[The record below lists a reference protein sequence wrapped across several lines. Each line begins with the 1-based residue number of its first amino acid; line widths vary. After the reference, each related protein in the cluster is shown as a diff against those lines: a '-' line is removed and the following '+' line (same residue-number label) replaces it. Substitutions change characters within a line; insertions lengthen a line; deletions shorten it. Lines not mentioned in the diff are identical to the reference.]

1 VRVCA
6 CCVCM
11 CVHIYACMVHTYV
24 YVCVC
29 TRMCAWWS
37 TYYACVRAWWSTYYA
52 CVYDCVCSRMCVW
65 WSMWKAYIYLV
76 EQMICTY
83 VCVVE
88 FVIRMFL
95 QDFSCLCLC
104 LNLVTCLQHTARYCN
119 THGLVPCSRI
129 CRFTCTHRHPLHM
142 HGQTPTITNLCARST
157 RFAAKNNNL
166 FFATCV
172 CIYPSIYSYIHTH
185 VCIYLRVYIYM
196 YIYIYIHMY
205 ILV

>member
-1 VRVCA
+1 
-6 CCVCM
+6 
-11 CVHIYACMVHTYV
+11 
-24 YVCVC
+24 
-29 TRMCAWWS
+29 
-37 TYYACVRAWWSTYYA
+37 
-52 CVYDCVCSRMCVW
+52 
-65 WSMWKAYIYLV
+65 
-76 EQMICTY
+76 
-83 VCVVE
+83 
-88 FVIRMFL
+88 MFL

-205 ILV
+205 ILVCVCRKWKRNCFACPTLQSKLHTHTKTPPLPPKTCGERRCQTQHQVR